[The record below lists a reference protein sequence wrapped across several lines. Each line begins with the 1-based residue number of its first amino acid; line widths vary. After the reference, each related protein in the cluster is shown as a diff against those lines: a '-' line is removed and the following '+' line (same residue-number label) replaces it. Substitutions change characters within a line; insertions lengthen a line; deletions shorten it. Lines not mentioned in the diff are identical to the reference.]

1 MRPGPAP
8 PRAIRGQGGT
18 GPSPRAV
25 TPAQSSKR
33 LDSALFLRCH
43 PPVRKQ
49 RRFTT
54 ASSTNSAFFKV
65 STKCQPRRPSSKI
78 GHFGHLG
85 NNPEWIDGLSKKGY
99 GRGEV
104 SALFSCQ
111 NADLDH
117 AGGVRCG
124 YPHLLSKV
132 HTALTPKRA
141 NGLHKIGAPGAY
153 LCLNGFDK

>member
-1 MRPGPAP
+1 MLRKAKVCALDQLLLERFGGKVG
-8 PRAIRGQGGT
+8 RGLALELSRRRN
-18 GPSPRAV
+18 PLSAW
-25 TPAQSSKR
+25 TP
-33 LDSALFLRCH
+33 L
-43 PPVRKQ
+43 
-49 RRFTT
+49 
-54 ASSTNSAFFKV
+54 FFKV

-99 GRGEV
+99 GHGEV
-104 SALFSCQ
+104 LARFSCQ

-117 AGGVRCG
+117 AGCVRCG